1 MDDGANKAL
10 FVLIAVV
17 IFGIFLAIAYWMFDK
32 EFKDI
37 LKGVMT
43 KVGTKAGTFSY

>member
-17 IFGIFLAIAYWMFDK
+17 IFGIFLAIAYWLFQ
-32 EFKDI
+32 EQFKTI
-37 LKGVMT
+37 LAGVMG
-43 KVGTKAGTFSY
+43 KVSAKASGFSY

>member
-17 IFGIFLAIAYWMFDK
+17 IFGIFLAISYWLFQ
-32 EFKDI
+32 EQFKGI
-37 LKGVMT
+37 LADMMSKIS
-43 KVGTKAGTFSY
+43 TKASGFSY